1 MFTYEAVEQLNIKGK
16 NWKDLLDDTPFTK
29 NDIIVLQ
36 EPNKLAKFNIA
47 SFHHVKNSL
56 KVETE
61 GNTSKTIKFENH
73 YFCFSLMLTL
83 LCSFDYINIYI
94 LYNVYILVYEHSAIV
109 QIAHVFLWS
118 NAFVISRGNRPTS
131 SGLSIWF

>member
-1 MFTYEAVEQLNIKGK
+1 MAIKTTGNVFTYEAVEQLNIKGK

-29 NDIIVLQ
+29 NDIIVIQ

-61 GNTSKTIKFENH
+61 GNINH
-73 YFCFSLMLTL
+73 STNIVHPIILTG
-83 LCSFDYINIYI
+83 I
-94 LYNVYILVYEHSAIV
+94 
-109 QIAHVFLWS
+109 
-118 NAFVISRGNRPTS
+118 
-131 SGLSIWF
+131 LSIAG

>member
-1 MFTYEAVEQLNIKGK
+1 MAIKNTGNVFSYEAVEQLNIKGK
-16 NWKDLLDDTPFTK
+16 NWKDLLNDTPFTK

-61 GNTSKTIKFENH
+61 GS
-73 YFCFSLMLTL
+73 YCFV
-83 LCSFDYINIYI
+83 FY
-94 LYNVYILVYEHSAIV
+94 LVLAS
-109 QIAHVFLWS
+109 
-118 NAFVISRGNRPTS
+118 
-131 SGLSIWF
+131 